1 MLKPINKPSKWFK
14 FVFKSFKKFSNMEE
28 IEIPTEHL
36 HETIN
41 EKAKEEKEK
50 WVLFVALSTAFIA
63 VLAAIAGLLGGHE
76 ANEAML
82 DQIKASDQWA
92 LFQAKGIKSEI
103 ASSTL
108 QILAALPNKAIGDDL
123 KLNLNRYDREKK
135 EIKTKAKYLEKSS
148 EEHLSKHLPLSKA
161 VTIFQIAIA
170 LSAISIITQRKLL
183 WYIAL
188 LFMLGGSYFLT
199 IGIL

>member
-1 MLKPINKPSKWFK
+1 
-14 FVFKSFKKFSNMEE
+14 MEE
-28 IEIPTEHL
+28 IEVPTEHL

-92 LFQAKGIKSEI
+92 FYQSKGIKAEI
-103 ASSTL
+103 SASTL
-108 QILAALPNKAIGDDL
+108 QILASLPNQNISEEM
-123 KLNLNRYDREKK
+123 KLNAKRYEKEK
-135 EIKTKAKYLEKSS
+135 QEIKNKAEALEKSS

-170 LSAISIITQRKLL
+170 LSAIAIVTQKKLL
-183 WYIAL
+183 WFIAL
-188 LFMLGGSYFLT
+188 LFMLGGSYFLFL
-199 IGIL
+199 GIV